1 MSDFKNLKTYR
12 ISMIS
17 TFYTC
22 QKTVHSLYSPT
33 PTIRFVQLGK
43 CRNIWMLPYSLLN
56 SRHFRLWMV
65 EIACKMSEI
74 WLFFCFSYF
83 QHFPSIFRVLRREK
97 LYSLLDSWHFRLWMG
112 EITWKMSEK
121 WLAFRFL
128 ALSIK
133 FSGFCPR
140 RNLILS
146 SILDILGFGLMKSHE
161 K

>member
-1 MSDFKNLKTYR
+1 MPENRTQPLPTHPNR
-12 ISMIS
+12 
-17 TFYTC
+17 TFC
-22 QKTVHSLYSPT
+22 TVRKMQEYLDAPLFFAQF
-33 PTIRFVQLGK
+33 P
-43 CRNIWMLPYSLLN
+43 
-56 SRHFRLWMV
+56 LWMV